1 MVIFKIQIK
10 YFKCIKILFTMIERQ
25 TYKNIRKWVI
35 VEESQNKFEAD
46 KNKKN
51 IKQFIGKINY
61 IEYSGKK

>member
-1 MVIFKIQIK
+1 
-10 YFKCIKILFTMIERQ
+10 MIERQ